1 MTVPRI
7 GIELPKENTI
17 VGRIG
22 ENLASYYL
30 EAAGIECSIVDRR
43 GSDIWANAGS
53 KLFTVE
59 VKSAAAPVLSG
70 TTKSGKEHHYYNFNL
85 QKKEAD
91 QFLLTCLDTNLIRIL
106 SREKLLER
114 LPGARVMLHMS
125 PDEFTEEFMYED
137 ISRLK
142 RYYSQ

>member
-7 GIELPKENTI
+7 EIEFPTNAAT

-43 GSDIWANAGS
+43 GSDIWCNSGS

-59 VKSAAAPVLSG
+59 VKSSAKPLRSSVS
-70 TTKSGKEHHYYNFNL
+70 KSGKEYIYYNFNIE
-85 QKKEAD
+85 KKEAD
-91 QFLLTCLDTNLIRIL
+91 QFLLTCLDTNMIRIL

-114 LPGARVMLHMS
+114 IPGDRAMLHMA
-125 PDEFTEEFMYED
+125 PTEFSSRLMTED

-142 RYYSQ
+142 QYYSQ